1 MKLRLLISLN
11 LLLLWSWQPAR
22 AQLMSA
28 DDFFHHGAQSYI
40 TTNLPKAQEAVDMGL
55 KFYPDDEKL
64 KKLDALL
71 KQQSQQQQQQQQ
83 QQQNQS
89 QQQKDKQQSQSQ
101 KSDSQKDQPS
111 PKDSQDQQ
119 KQDEQKQKEAEQKK
133 ADQQK
138 QQEAQ
143 KSSADQQKDQQ
154 QQGEEQ
160 PATSGQI
167 TPEEAKRLLDAQK
180 GNEQLLQ
187 MKPENKPRDFRR
199 PAKDW

>member
-28 DDFFHHGAQSYI
+28 DDFFHRGAQSYI
-40 TTNLPKAQEAVDMGL
+40 TNNLPKAQEAVDMGL
-55 KFYPDDEKL
+55 KFYPQDDKL

-71 KQQSQQQQQQQQ
+71 KQQSQQQQQQ

-101 KSDSQKDQPS
+101 KSDSQKDQS
-111 PKDSQDQQ
+111 SSKDSPDQQ

-133 ADQQK
+133 EDQQK
-138 QQEAQ
+138 QPEAQ
-143 KSSADQQKDQQ
+143 KNSADQQKDQQ
-154 QQGEEQ
+154 QGEEP
-160 PATSGQI
+160 PATPGQM

-187 MKPENKPRDFRR
+187 MKPNAKPRDSRR
-199 PAKDW
+199 PVRDW

>member
-22 AQLMSA
+22 AQIMSA
-28 DDFFHHGAQSYI
+28 DDFFHRGAQSYI
-40 TTNLPKAQEAVDMGL
+40 TNNIPKAQEAVDMGL
-55 KFYPDDEKL
+55 KFHPEDEKL

-71 KQQSQQQQQQQQ
+71 KQQSQQQQQQ

-101 KSDSQKDQPS
+101 KSDSQKDQSS
-111 PKDSQDQQ
+111 PKDSPDQQ

-133 ADQQK
+133 ADQEK

-143 KSSADQQKDQQ
+143 KSSADKPKDE

-160 PATSGQI
+160 PATPGQM

-187 MKPENKPRDFRR
+187 MKPAEKPRDNPR
-199 PAKDW
+199 PVKDW

>member
-28 DDFFHHGAQSYI
+28 DDFFHRGAQSYI
-40 TTNLPKAQEAVDMGL
+40 TNNLPKAQEAVDMGL
-55 KFYPDDEKL
+55 KFYPQDDKL

-71 KQQSQQQQQQQQ
+71 KQQSQQQQQQ

-101 KSDSQKDQPS
+101 KSDSQKDQS
-111 PKDSQDQQ
+111 SSKDSPDQQ

-133 ADQQK
+133 AEQQK

-143 KSSADQQKDQQ
+143 KSSANQPKDQQ

-160 PATSGQI
+160 PATPGQM

-187 MKPENKPRDFRR
+187 MKPENKPRDHQR

>member
-28 DDFFHHGAQSYI
+28 DDFFHRGAQSYI
-40 TTNLPKAQEAVDMGL
+40 TNDLPKAQEAVDMGL
-55 KFYPDDEKL
+55 KFYPQDDKL

-71 KQQSQQQQQQQQ
+71 KQQSQQQQQQQ

-101 KSDSQKDQPS
+101 ESDSQKDQSS

-133 ADQQK
+133 ADQEK

-143 KSSADQQKDQQ
+143 KSSADKSKDE

-160 PATSGQI
+160 PATPGQM

-187 MKPENKPRDFRR
+187 MKPENKPRDRQR

>member
-22 AQLMSA
+22 AQIMSA
-28 DDFFHHGAQSYI
+28 DDFFHRGAQSYI
-40 TTNLPKAQEAVDMGL
+40 TNNIPKAQEAVDMGL
-55 KFYPDDEKL
+55 KFHPEDEKL

-71 KQQSQQQQQQQQ
+71 KQQSQQQQQQ

-101 KSDSQKDQPS
+101 KSDSQKDQSS
-111 PKDSQDQQ
+111 PKDSPDQQ

-133 ADQQK
+133 ADQEK

-143 KSSADQQKDQQ
+143 KSSADKPKDE

-160 PATSGQI
+160 PATPGQM

-187 MKPENKPRDFRR
+187 MKPENKPRDRQR

>member
-28 DDFFHHGAQSYI
+28 DDFFHRGAQSYI
-40 TTNLPKAQEAVDMGL
+40 TNNIPKAQEAVDMGL
-55 KFYPDDEKL
+55 KFHPEDEKL

-71 KQQSQQQQQQQQ
+71 KQQSQQQQQQ

-101 KSDSQKDQPS
+101 KSDSQKDQS
-111 PKDSQDQQ
+111 SSKDSPDQK

-133 ADQQK
+133 ADQEK

-143 KSSADQQKDQQ
+143 KSSADKPKDQ

-160 PATSGQI
+160 PATPGQM

-187 MKPENKPRDFRR
+187 MKPENKPRDRQR

>member
-28 DDFFHHGAQSYI
+28 DDFFHRGAQSYI
-40 TTNLPKAQEAVDMGL
+40 TNNIPKAQEAVDMGL
-55 KFYPDDEKL
+55 KFHPEDEKL

-101 KSDSQKDQPS
+101 KSDSQKDQS
-111 PKDSQDQQ
+111 SSKDSPDQK

-133 ADQQK
+133 ADQEK

-143 KSSADQQKDQQ
+143 KSSADKPKDE

-160 PATSGQI
+160 PATPGQM

-187 MKPENKPRDFRR
+187 MKPENKPRDRQR